1 MNLFLFIA
9 AVFIITLLAGQLL
22 EKIRVPWIFAAL
34 LVGTVLAVYNPFT
47 DITTSPTFETLARL
61 GMYFLLFLVGFEL
74 NLNQLRQKRGFIIR
88 SVFCIIALEGL
99 LGSLVVHFVFDY
111 GWLVSALVALSF
123 ATVGEAI
130 LVPILHEFKLI
141 NTSLGQAIIG
151 IGTGDDLIEILLLL
165 VATILV
171 GAGSGG
177 NVLLIIGSLGMLI
190 LLTLGFALFRK
201 EAKQFKFASIE
212 TLFLFVLFIFFV
224 FIGVGEYGE
233 AAPLAAILA
242 GVSVRYSVPRQRLEF
257 IDNEVKS
264 LAYGLFAPLFFV
276 WIGASMNV
284 EYLFSFPLLILLVV
298 AVSKGAKL
306 MGSYITGRK
315 ELGKHGAILLG
326 IGLSVR
332 FSTSIIIVKFLFD
345 NGVIGQDIYSV
356 IIASSIVFKFI
367 VPTLFSFLSSRWSGE
382 PALQG

>member
-9 AVFIITLLAGQLL
+9 VIFIITLLVGKLL

-34 LVGTVLAVYNPFT
+34 LVGTVLAIYNPFVA
-47 DITTSPTFETLARL
+47 ITSSSTFETLAQL

-74 NLNQLRQKRGFIIR
+74 NLNQLRQKSGFIVK
-88 SVFCIIALEGL
+88 SVFFIILLEGL
-99 LGSLVVHFVFDY
+99 LGSLVVHFVFGY
-111 GWLVSALVALSF
+111 GWFVSGLVALSF

-130 LVPILHEFKLI
+130 LVPILHEFRLI

-165 VATILV
+165 VATVLV
-171 GAGSGG
+171 GSQSGG
-177 NVLLIIGSLGMLI
+177 NVLLIIGSLIMLI

-201 EAKQFKFASIE
+201 ETNRFKFVSIE
-212 TLFLFVLFIFFV
+212 TLFLFVLFVFFV

-257 IDNEVKS
+257 IDNEIKS

-276 WIGASMNV
+276 WVGVSMNI
-284 EYLFSFPLLILLVV
+284 EYLVSFPLLILLVV
-298 AVSKGAKL
+298 IVSKGAKL
-306 MGSYITGRK
+306 LGSYITGRK
-315 ELGKHGAILLG
+315 ELGTRGAILLG

-332 FSTSIIIVKFLFD
+332 FSTSIIIIKFLLD
-345 NGVIGQDIYSV
+345 NDVIGQDIYSV

-367 VPTLFSFLSSRWSGE
+367 VPILFSFLSNRWSSE

>member
-9 AVFIITLLAGQLL
+9 VIFIITLLVGKLL

-34 LVGTVLAVYNPFT
+34 LVGTVLAIYNPFAA
-47 DITTSPTFETLARL
+47 ITSSPTFETLAQL

-74 NLNQLRQKRGFIIR
+74 NLNQLRQKSGFIVK
-88 SVFCIIALEGL
+88 SVFFIILLEGL
-99 LGSLVVHFVFDY
+99 LGSLVVHFVFGY
-111 GWLVSALVALSF
+111 GWFVSGLVALSF

-130 LVPILHEFKLI
+130 LVPILHEFRLI

-165 VATILV
+165 VATVLV
-171 GAGSGG
+171 GSQSGG
-177 NVLLIIGSLGMLI
+177 NVLLIIGSLIMLI

-201 EAKQFKFASIE
+201 ETNRFKFVSIE
-212 TLFLFVLFIFFV
+212 TLFLFVLFVFFV

-257 IDNEVKS
+257 IDNEIKS

-276 WIGASMNV
+276 WVGVSMNI
-284 EYLFSFPLLILLVV
+284 EYLVSFPLLILLVV
-298 AVSKGAKL
+298 IVSKGAKL
-306 MGSYITGRK
+306 LGSYITGRK
-315 ELGKHGAILLG
+315 ELGTRGAILLG

-332 FSTSIIIVKFLFD
+332 FSTSIIIIKFLLD
-345 NGVIGQDIYSV
+345 NDVIGQDIYSV

-367 VPTLFSFLSSRWSGE
+367 VPILFSFLSNRWSSE

>member
-111 GWLVSALVALSF
+111 GWLVSGLVALSF

-257 IDNEVKS
+257 IDNEIKS

>member
-257 IDNEVKS
+257 IDNEIKS